1 VFSGPDW
8 FDLVL
13 FYVMMAVV
21 WVGIPVSIFAFARRF
36 LRAYERR
43 AAAPAE
49 LAELRAEILELQ
61 GQVADLAIENDRL
74 REPPRL
80 AHRLP
85 RENDG

>member
-1 VFSGPDW
+1 
-8 FDLVL
+8 
-13 FYVMMAVV
+13 
-21 WVGIPVSIFAFARRF
+21 

-43 AAAPAE
+43 AAAPAELAE

>member
-1 VFSGPDW
+1 
-8 FDLVL
+8 
-13 FYVMMAVV
+13 
-21 WVGIPVSIFAFARRF
+21 